1 MSVDIT
7 QLIMEKY
14 YINELEKQLNRDR
27 DRLKE
32 LKVYLEKRCTHPEKY
47 LRPAN
52 IAYDMNAKICEL
64 CERII

>member
-1 MSVDIT
+1 MSVDVT
-7 QLIMEKY
+7 QLAMQKY
-14 YINELEKQLNRDR
+14 EINKLKNQLERDHNRLN
-27 DRLKE
+27 E
-32 LKVYLEKRCTHPEKY
+32 MIITLERQCTHPEKY